1 MKNLIKIASLTAV
14 VLFGFAVFAAQAD
27 TVGIASGQPTGTNY
41 PMAQDI
47 VRVCTTNTTQINN
60 IVSDGSLDNINKIYG
75 DKNVQY
81 GIIQED
87 ALVYQQG
94 IDPKMM
100 DRIVMVFPFFSTE
113 VHVVVKD
120 SSPIKTLADLQG
132 KRVIEGPDG
141 SGTWVTVQVIK
152 AKTGLSWT
160 PLIAGQKDGLDAV
173 LAGKA
178 DAEFIVAGRPIGMLE
193 KAQGVRLIPVS
204 HPALDSFKYYTQ
216 TMIPTG
222 SYPFQKGSVK
232 TYKVNNV
239 LATYAF
245 KNQYQAEI
253 GSLVTCIAHNMDTLQ
268 RTGHPKWK
276 DVDPTDIDRIAWP
289 SHPAAV
295 AAIKRE
301 TAKAKK

>member
-1 MKNLIKIASLTAV
+1 MKKLIKVASLAAV
-14 VLFGFAVFAAQAD
+14 VLFGFAVLAAQAD

-47 VRVCTTNTTQINN
+47 VRVCTTPQTTINN
-60 IVSDGSLDNINKIYG
+60 VVSDGSLDNINKIYG

-113 VHVVVKD
+113 IHAVVKAD
-120 SSPIKTLADLQG
+120 SKINTLADLQG
-132 KRVIEGPDG
+132 KRVVEGPDG
-141 SGTWVTVQVIK
+141 SGTWVTVQVLK
-152 AKTGLSWT
+152 AKTGIQWNT
-160 PLIAGQKDGLDAV
+160 LIAGQKDGLDMV
-173 LAGKA
+173 LSGKA
-178 DAEFIVAGRPIGMLE
+178 DAEFIVAGRPITMLE
-193 KAQGVRLIPVS
+193 KAQGVRLIPIS
-204 HPALDSFKYYTQ
+204 HPSLDSFKYYTR
-216 TMIPTG
+216 TMIPSG
-222 SYPFQKGSVK
+222 SYPFQKGAVN

-253 GSLVTCIAHNMDTLQ
+253 GSLVTCIARNMDTLQ

-301 TAKAKK
+301 TAKRK